1 MHRSESSYLRALF
14 GGATLFLS
22 ACGLTSVSGPEQEGP
37 SQPSEPVPDP
47 KVWSCELSAGQEPDS
62 TARLGCYEDFTQLAS
77 APMDASIPGALA
89 LKTVVDR
96 LGQNRLYFQHSRRY
110 PIHWDFAQ
118 AHLSGNG
125 HPVVPSLAQFNQSEY
140 YSPDRRFILGSLS
153 YYQGPKRWV
162 FELSPY
168 DTADA
173 KMIASA
179 FTQIQENSY
188 IGDVLAFHPTSAAL
202 GRVAK
207 ELPKTIPVISTQEL
221 FAGID
226 YQPLNL
232 SESYGRLR
240 VIKASDLEH
249 EYVGFRDIVVL
260 DAVPNDI
267 SVVQGIITSTFQTPL
282 SHINVLSQNRK
293 TPNMGLKNANQNP
306 GILALNGQW
315 VKLKVGGFDWSLEK
329 VTQAQA
335 DAWWE
340 EHKPSVLGVP
350 KLDLDTKDLRNCAQM
365 LGKDDD
371 LKAQIK
377 ALIPAFGGKAS
388 HYGALA
394 KIPELPSPEAFAI
407 PVYYYRQFMSDHG
420 FLDHVQALLDDPK
433 FREDPAHRDAK
444 LKALRTAIKTAP
456 LDPDF
461 LQLLTR
467 KLEEDYPGMRMRFR
481 SSTNAEDL
489 EGFTGAGL
497 YKSKSGQLGSSTD
510 PIPDAIRKVWAS
522 VWSLRA
528 FEERS
533 YRSIDHLA
541 VGMAIL
547 VHRSFPDEEANGVAL
562 TANPFDR
569 GGAEPGFYINVQV
582 GEASVVQPDPGVTT
596 EQYLHHWTFPGQPIV
611 FLGRSSLVESEQTVL
626 SNAQAISLGKALS
639 KIHNFFRIAYG
650 PKDSNKTWY
659 AMDVEFKFDEPVN
672 GGAVQLWVKQ
682 ARPHPGRGQSFSD
695 R

>member
-1 MHRSESSYLRALF
+1 MFAGMSRYLLGLAGAVAL
-14 GGATLFLS
+14 G
-22 ACGLTSVSGPEQEGP
+22 ACGLDPVSAPEQA
-37 SQPSEPVPDP
+37 QPNEEPLPKPDL
-47 KVWSCELSAGQEPDS
+47 WSCELTSGQAPDS
-62 TARLGCYEDFTQLAS
+62 APKLGCYEDFEQLAS

-89 LKTVVDR
+89 VKTVIDR
-96 LGQNRLYFQHSRRY
+96 LDQNRLYFQHSQRY

-125 HPVVPSLAQFNQSEY
+125 HPPVPSLAQFNQSEY

-153 YYQGPKRWV
+153 YYAGPKQWV

-173 KMIASA
+173 QMIQTA
-179 FTQIQENSY
+179 FEQIRSNSY
-188 IGDVLAFHPTSAAL
+188 IGEELAFHPTSEALSKVAAQ
-202 GRVAK
+202 
-207 ELPKTIPVISTQEL
+207 LPATIPVISTQTL

-232 SESYGRLR
+232 GESYGRLR
-240 VIKASDLEH
+240 VMKASDLEH
-249 EYVGFRDIVVL
+249 SYVGFRDIVVL

-267 SVVQGIITSTFQTPL
+267 SVVQGIITATFQTPL

-293 TPNMGLKNANQNP
+293 TPNMGLKGVDQKSE
-306 GILALNGQW
+306 ILALDGQW
-315 VKLKVGGFDWSLEK
+315 VKLTVSGFDWSLDK
-329 VTQAQA
+329 VSQAQA

-340 EHKPSVLGVP
+340 EHKPKALGVP
-350 KLDLDTKDLRNCAQM
+350 KLDLETKDLRDCAQM
-365 LGKDDD
+365 LEDTENLKD
-371 LKAQIK
+371 QVK

-394 KIPELPSPEAFAI
+394 KIPELPTPRAFAI
-407 PVYYYRQFMSDHG
+407 PVHYYRQFMEANG
-420 FLDHVQALLDDPK
+420 FLDQVRSMLADPSFRDDP
-433 FREDPAHRDAK
+433 AYRDDK
-444 LKALRTAIKTAP
+444 LKELRTAIKAAP
-456 LDPDF
+456 LDDAL
-461 LQLLTR
+461 LQSLTQ
-467 KLEEDYPGMRMRFR
+467 KLERDYPGVRMRFR

-497 YKSKSGQLGSSTD
+497 YKSKSGQLGSATH
-510 PIPDAIRKVWAS
+510 PVPDAIRKVWAS

-569 GGAEPGFYINVQV
+569 GGAEPGFYINVQL
-582 GEASVVQPDPGVTT
+582 GEASVVQPEPGVTT
-596 EQYLHHWTFPGQPIV
+596 EQYLQYWTFPGQPIV
-611 FLGRSSLVESEQTVL
+611 YLGRSSLVEPGNTVL
-626 SNAQAISLGKALS
+626 SNVQAIELGKALS
-639 KIHNFFRIAYG
+639 KIHEFFRSAYG
-650 PKDSNKTWY
+650 PKASGKAWY
-659 AMDVEFKFDEPVN
+659 AMDVEFKFDEPVQ
-672 GGAVQLWVKQ
+672 GGPVQLWVKQ
-682 ARPHPGRGQSFSD
+682 ARPHPGRGQ
-695 R
+695 